1 MNGTA
6 TCLITSENI
15 GNCAGWDK
23 KTSIIEFTATNLLHA
38 RNFSMSSQP
47 SFSEKLRYWFDNYM
61 SSGTLAL
68 IGGLGVVSL
77 AVILLAATVISLG
90 GKWFAPQGSEGLD
103 FIEAAWESLMRT
115 LDPGTMGGD
124 VGWGFRWVMLFVTL
138 GGIFIISTLIGVL
151 TTGLEGKI
159 EELRQGRSRV
169 LETDHTVIL
178 GWSPQVFTILSE
190 LILANQNQKRGV
202 IAILAERDKL
212 EMEAEIRARV
222 GETGNTRIICRS
234 GSPSEPTDLEIV
246 SPHAARSIIILP
258 PETGDADAAVIK
270 AALALTHSPHRRPTP
285 YNIVTQLRNAH
296 NLEILRMIGQND
308 RLSAVLTPEVIARVT
323 AQTSRQSGLSVVYTE
338 LLNFGGDEI
347 YFKEEPS
354 LSGKTYGD
362 ALLAY
367 EDSALI
373 GIQRADGTVLLNP
386 PAETRL
392 APGDRVIAISADDD
406 TVRLSGLHN
415 PPVQTHLI
423 RSASRRAE
431 TPPEKALLLGW
442 NESAPI
448 ILRQLDQ
455 YVPAGSTVT
464 IVAGPEFQ
472 ARATACCS
480 FQNQTLE
487 FRVGETT
494 DRELLDSLEIHDY
507 QHVIVLADTSLDVQA
522 ADARTLITLLH
533 LRNIAGLDSTPFS
546 IVSEMLDLR
555 NRELAAVTNVDDFIV
570 SDHLISLMTAQL
582 AENADLFGVFMDL
595 FDPAGCEI
603 YLKPAADYVEPGQP
617 VNFYT
622 VVEAARRRRETA
634 IGYRLVS
641 QARSAADSF
650 GVHINPRKSA
660 EIRFTEADK
669 IIVLAE
675 N

>member
-1 MNGTA
+1 
-6 TCLITSENI
+6 
-15 GNCAGWDK
+15 
-23 KTSIIEFTATNLLHA
+23 
-38 RNFSMSSQP
+38 MSSQP

-90 GKWFAPQGSEGLD
+90 GRRLAPAGSDGLD

-159 EELRQGRSRV
+159 EELRKGRSRV
-169 LETDHTVIL
+169 LETGHTVIL

-212 EMEAEIRARV
+212 EMEEDIRARV

-258 PETGDADAAVIK
+258 PESGDADAAVIK
-270 AALALTHSPHRRPTP
+270 AALALTNSPHRRPTP

-296 NLEILRMIGQND
+296 NVEILRMIGQND
-308 RLSAVLTPEVIARVT
+308 RLSAVLAPEVIARVT

-367 EDSALI
+367 EDSALM

-448 ILRQLDQ
+448 ILRQLDH
-455 YVPAGSTVT
+455 YVPPGSSVTV
-464 IVAGPEFQ
+464 VAAPAFQ

-487 FRVGETT
+487 FRAGETT
-494 DRELLDSLEIHDY
+494 DRELLDSLAIHDY
-507 QHVIVLADTSLDVQA
+507 KHVIVLADTTLDVQA

-555 NRELAAVTNVDDFIV
+555 NRELASVTNVDDFIV

-595 FDPAGCEI
+595 FDPEGCEI

-634 IGYRLVS
+634 IGYRLAA
-641 QARSAADSF
+641 QARSAAASF
-650 GVHINPRKSA
+650 GVHLNPRKSA
-660 EIRFTEADK
+660 EIRFSEADK

-675 N
+675 S